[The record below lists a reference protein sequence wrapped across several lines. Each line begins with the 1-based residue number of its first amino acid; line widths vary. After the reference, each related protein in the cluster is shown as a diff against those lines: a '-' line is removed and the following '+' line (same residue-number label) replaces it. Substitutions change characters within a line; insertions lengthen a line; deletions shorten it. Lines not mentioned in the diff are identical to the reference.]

1 MKLWIVENDKKKLRL
16 LSKMISLMDA
26 SAKITESFPDVASL
40 KEKLKQAKAPGLIL
54 INQDLTHA
62 KTTLLSSN
70 AKIILPTKEFT
81 TVYIA
86 FCINDGGDISEVIF
100 NSSDNAYQ
108 MHMPISDTHQK
119 AVDTEQTTLVKSY
132 KSRFLVMNGQ
142 KLLSIP
148 VENIAYFFADERFVF
163 FMTFDKQKF
172 LVEYKVEEL
181 EQALDPNMFFRINR
195 AFIISINALD
205 SIHPYFGSRFKLKLN
220 PHMNKDVIVSRHRS
234 TSFKAWLGE

>member
-16 LSKMISLMDA
+16 LSKMISVMDS
-26 SAKITESFPDVASL
+26 SAKITESFPDVTSL
-40 KEKLKQAKAPGLIL
+40 KGKLKLAKAPSLIL
-54 INQDLTHA
+54 INQDLSNA
-62 KTTLLSSN
+62 KTTVLRSN
-70 AKIILPTKEFT
+70 AKIILPTKEST

-86 FCINDGGDISEVIF
+86 FCINDSGDISEVIA
-100 NSSDNAYQ
+100 NNHDDTYNLHLPITDN
-108 MHMPISDTHQK
+108 HQK
-119 AVDTEQTTLVKSY
+119 PAGIEQITLVKSY

-142 KLLSIP
+142 KMLSIP

-181 EQALDPNMFFRINR
+181 EQTLDPNMFFRVNR
-195 AFIISINALD
+195 AFIVSINALE

-220 PHMNKDVIVSRHRS
+220 PQVNREVIVSRHRS
-234 TSFKAWLGE
+234 TSFKTWLGE

>member
-1 MKLWIVENDKKKLRL
+1 
-16 LSKMISLMDA
+16 MDA
-26 SAKITESFPDVASL
+26 TAKITESFPDVISL
-40 KEKLKQAKAPGLIL
+40 KEKLKLAKAPSLIL
-54 INQDLTHA
+54 INHDLTQA
-62 KTTLLSSN
+62 KSTLLNSK
-70 AKIILPTKEFT
+70 AKIILPTKEST

-86 FCINDGGDISEVIF
+86 FCIDEDGDFSEFIV
-100 NSSDNAYQ
+100 NGPDTAYQ
-108 MHMPISDTHQK
+108 LDMPITENHQK
-119 AVDTEQTTLVKSY
+119 HTGVEQITLVRSY

-142 KLLSIP
+142 KMLSIP

-181 EQALDPNMFFRINR
+181 EQTLDPNMFFRVNR
-195 AFIISINALD
+195 AFIVSINGLE

-220 PHMNKDVIVSRHRS
+220 PPMNREVIVSRHRS